1 VILVELEVYKT
12 IGGNL
17 RIRETYG
24 LSEEVYMKLKKVGL
38 PVYKGM
44 SGSLN
49 LRDSRSYTK
58 EQILKIKKM
67 VK

>member
-1 VILVELEVYKT
+1 MEIRAYKT
-12 IGGNL
+12 ISGAL
-17 RIRETYG
+17 RIYDTYG
-24 LSEEVYMKLKKVGL
+24 LSEEVYKKFKKVGL

-58 EQILKIKKM
+58 EQILKIKGM
-67 VK
+67 V